1 MSYIKREIGFTYICH
16 VSLSLCLFLFL
27 DVCIFSSLEFI
38 CSGFI
43 LSDWW
48 QIAWYVKFPCLPFFF
63 VHNVF
68 FLFFLYLFLSLV
80 KLNSLFRNNLWIQT
94 IFAYPPFELLKFGYS
109 LVVFSFFC
117 KLSIVFFCFV
127 RDLFLLYCV
136 FAIIL
141 WSCWLRLLFVWYFR
155 LFCLGILL
163 SFFRLH
169 LIVVLNVFLKYL
181 QPKHVRN

>member
-1 MSYIKREIGFTYICH
+1 MCAYFFLSNSSVRVLYLAIDGRLPDMWNFH
-16 VSLSLCLFLFL
+16 AFLFSLCTT
-27 DVCIFSSLEFI
+27 I
-38 CSGFI
+38 
-43 LSDWW
+43 
-48 QIAWYVKFPCLPFFF
+48 
-63 VHNVF
+63 F

-109 LVVFSFFC
+109 LVVFSYFC
-117 KLSIVFFCFV
+117 KLSIVFFGFV

-141 WSCWLRLLFVWYFR
+141 WSCWLRLLFVCHFR